1 MCVYGVCVYAVRCM
15 SHGGRSRT
23 SAPQGLPAPRTA
35 SRRRP
40 DPAPRTASGRAA
52 RPRAPHG
59 PARPRDAPLKRG
71 EIMVFFRIC
80 VLRSVRYS
88 SLSIFV
94 DLRRSWSTQVALGRP
109 RSIVVALVARQVTV
123 TIRAAM
129 RYSTPGLPNPLS
141 SCWWEGRG
149 SGGLHHLN
157 AQGGSQGLPPWWP
170 LGAARGA
177 REGMG
182 GLGVGWISFW
192 R

>member
-71 EIMVFFRIC
+71 EIMVFFEFAFC
-80 VLRSVRYS
+80 VLCATRACRSSSILVDPGRSWPTQVDRGRACSQTGNRNHSGSHEILDARVAES
-88 SLSIFV
+88 SLFLLV
-94 DLRRSWSTQVALGRP
+94 GREGIGGLAPSKRPGRVP
-109 RSIVVALVARQVTV
+109 RPPTLVAPRGRQ
-123 TIRAAM
+123 
-129 RYSTPGLPNPLS
+129 GS
-141 SCWWEGRG
+141 S
-149 SGGLHHLN
+149 
-157 AQGGSQGLPPWWP
+157 
-170 LGAARGA
+170 
-177 REGMG
+177 
-182 GLGVGWISFW
+182 
-192 R
+192 